1 MLTLVNIL
9 ILFFTILVIYQIFL
23 AYFGYGI
30 IEGLTSNKTDNN
42 NTDNNNNTEYQP
54 YNTNDPNNALI
65 LSQQNAGNINV
76 LHQQMTNLNGLNQ
89 QVQDLSGNVANLQD
103 QVNNLVSA
111 QNQYASQMAPST
123 PPDITGTTSDSTTDA
138 TTDTTTNAATD
149 TTN

>member
-23 AYFGYGI
+23 AYSGYSI
-30 IEGLTSNKTDNN
+30 IEGLTSD
-42 NTDNNNNTEYQP
+42 NTEYQP

-76 LHQQMTNLNGLNQ
+76 LENQVNNLSGLNQ
-89 QVQDLSGNVANLQD
+89 QVQDLSGNVAGLQE

-123 PPDITGTTSDSTTDA
+123 PPDISGTTTDS
-138 TTDTTTNAATD
+138 TTDTTTN
-149 TTN
+149 

>member
-23 AYFGYGI
+23 AYSGYSI
-30 IEGLTSNKTDNN
+30 IEGLTS
-42 NTDNNNNTEYQP
+42 NNTEYQP

-65 LSQQNAGNINV
+65 LAQQNAGNINV
-76 LHQQMTNLNGLNQ
+76 LENQVNNLSGLNQ
-89 QVQDLSGNVANLQD
+89 QVQDLSGNVAGLQE

-123 PPDITGTTSDSTTDA
+123 PPDISGTTSDTTTTDS
-138 TTDTTTNAATD
+138 TTTTN
-149 TTN
+149 

>member
-23 AYFGYGI
+23 AYSGYSI
-30 IEGLTSNKTDNN
+30 IEGLENDSDYKPYDSND
-42 NTDNNNNTEYQP
+42 
-54 YNTNDPNNALI
+54 ALI
-65 LSQQNAGNINV
+65 LGKQNAGNIVV
-76 LHQQMTNLNGLNQ
+76 LEKQVTNLNGLNQ
-89 QVQDLSGNVANLQD
+89 QVQDLSANVVGLQD

-123 PPDITGTTSDSTTDA
+123 PPDISGTTSDT
-138 TTDTTTNAATD
+138 TTDTTTDST